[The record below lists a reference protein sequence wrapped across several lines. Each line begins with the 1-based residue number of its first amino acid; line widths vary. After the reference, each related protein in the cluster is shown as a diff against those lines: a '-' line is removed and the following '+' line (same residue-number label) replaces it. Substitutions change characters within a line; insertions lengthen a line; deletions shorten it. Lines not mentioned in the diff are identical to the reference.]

1 MAAIP
6 PNGDKLVKT
15 NPDPTDAVREAMTLA
30 IKNLWE
36 RVTDRFD
43 SSEEAVKLARGELKD
58 QLIAI
63 NSTINDKFSSN
74 KELVDQL
81 GKANAVALSA
91 ALETQKDLLKQ
102 LQISFDSSI
111 KGVNEKIDRLTS
123 RMDTS
128 QGSVDGGTTVHQ
140 VVREDTRDR
149 RTEMGNLWAIVFG
162 IAGIAGAI
170 VMAVIALRH

>member
-1 MAAIP
+1 MVEP
-6 PNGDKLVKT
+6 RKEVVT
-15 NPDPTDAVREAMTLA
+15 NPDPTEAVKEALTLA
-30 IKNLWE
+30 IRNLQD
-36 RVTDRFD
+36 RVYDQFRTN
-43 SSEEAVKLARGELKD
+43 EAAIILARGELKD

-102 LQISFDSSI
+102 LQISFETSI
-111 KGVNEKIDRLTS
+111 KSVNEKIDRLTS

-128 QGSVDGGTTVHQ
+128 QGTVEGGTSTRHDA
-140 VVREDTRDR
+140 REDTRDHIR
-149 RTEMGNLWAIVFG
+149 QETDNRGFYVSLIAAAVAVAALFFG
-162 IAGIAGAI
+162 
-170 VMAVIALRH
+170 LSHK